1 MSKIPKRVL
10 STKRLRNKRFQRYKS
25 KRADTEG
32 KRADAKILK
41 LKTDHLINMVNVTLF
56 VLV

>member
-41 LKTDHLINMVNVTLF
+41 LKTDHLINMVNFTLF
-56 VLV
+56 